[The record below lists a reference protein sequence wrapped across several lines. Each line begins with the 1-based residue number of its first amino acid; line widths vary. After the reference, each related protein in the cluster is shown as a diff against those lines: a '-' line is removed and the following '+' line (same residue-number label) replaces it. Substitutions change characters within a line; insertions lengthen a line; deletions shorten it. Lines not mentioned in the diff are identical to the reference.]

1 MTHCSVSAVRATR
14 ESAKRGDS
22 DSASSAGLAPVH
34 TTRVHTPAPQPL
46 GGLSGH
52 LTHLRVNL
60 SALRC
65 EPLLARYISWR
76 GKYLL
81 ARYIEHLEFKKK
93 KKNQI
98 LALVALPRM
107 YMDHLSFE

>member
-76 GKYLL
+76 GNYLL
-81 ARYIEHLEFKKK
+81 ARYIEHLEVAP
-93 KKNQI
+93 NLS